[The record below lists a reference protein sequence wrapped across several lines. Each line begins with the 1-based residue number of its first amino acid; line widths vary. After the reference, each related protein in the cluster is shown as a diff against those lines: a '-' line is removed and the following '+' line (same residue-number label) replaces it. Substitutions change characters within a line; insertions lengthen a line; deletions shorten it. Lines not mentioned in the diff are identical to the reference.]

1 MLFFLG
7 GGIRN
12 LRLYFK
18 EVKPYYTRQGIGL
31 GRGGGLWCFVHS
43 EPMDGCTK
51 DLLVVL
57 FVYFNFSSLE
67 FVPQIQKLIGLR
79 LDLIFSP
86 NNSKI
91 LLMNLSN
98 YGLLLT
104 ISISEHSIYSLCF
117 RFCNVGSFYIL
128 FL

>member
-1 MLFFLG
+1 M
-7 GGIRN
+7 
-12 LRLYFK
+12 YFK
-18 EVKPYYTRQGIGL
+18 EAKPYYNRQGSGL
-31 GRGGGLWCFVHS
+31 GRGGGLWCFFHS

-57 FVYFNFSSLE
+57 FVYFSSFE

-104 ISISEHSIYSLCF
+104 ISISEHSIYCVF
-117 RFCNVGSFYIL
+117 DFVM
-128 FL
+128 